1 VLCTASRKRLLKASD
16 NNAAAAMGLLLH
28 LHTFERKYQMKTYD
42 YEPKSIAEIVFG
54 NDDSK
59 QTIED
64 IISGVMPFPY
74 SGKTGILLYGVF
86 GTGKTALAKLLP
98 DAIEKGKT
106 QQGLNMGEQFF
117 NCEQG
122 HTSND
127 ITKLTKAQL
136 DKASLN
142 ASELHYFIFDEVDNL
157 TKQAQ
162 AAMKTI
168 MNKKRGVF
176 ILTTNN
182 ISALDKGM
190 KDRCI
195 LVDMNAA
202 ADAAYLPLAKR
213 ICADMDVTITDA
225 QLLSIISVCNGSF
238 RNVVLNVSTAA
249 RRQVTQANAQSV
261 AASVIKSAAKK

>member
-1 VLCTASRKRLLKASD
+1 M
-16 NNAAAAMGLLLH
+16 N
-28 LHTFERKYQMKTYD
+28 TYD
-42 YEPKSIAEIVFG
+42 YTPKCIADIVFG
-54 NDDSK
+54 NDTSK

-86 GTGKTALAKLLP
+86 GSGKTALAKMLP
-98 DAIEKGKT
+98 EVIEQVIAKQT
-106 QQGLNMGEQFF
+106 LAMSEQFY

-127 ITKLTKAQL
+127 ITRLTQKQL
-136 DKASLN
+136 DISSLN
-142 ASELHYFIFDEVDNL
+142 ASNKHYFVFDEVDNL
-157 TKQAQ
+157 SKQSQ

-168 MNKKRGVF
+168 MNNKYGIF

-182 ISALDKGM
+182 ISSLDKGM

-195 LVDMNAA
+195 MVEMNAA
-202 ADAAYLPLAKR
+202 ADVAYLPLAKR
-213 ICADMDVTITDA
+213 ICSDVGVTIADA
-225 QLLSIISVCNGSF
+225 QLLNIISTCNGSF

-249 RRQVTQANAQSV
+249 RRQVMLQA
-261 AASVIKSAAKK
+261 KSAAAAASIIKSVAKK